1 MPDSDASRIDALRR
15 ELHRHNR
22 HYYVD
27 AAPTI
32 SDTAFDALMRQLAA
46 LENLHPELVSPDSP
60 TQRVGGDPVDGFATV
75 PHTVPMLSIDNTYER
90 EDLYAWH
97 RRVARGLGAEEAGD
111 PEAVTAIPV
120 GYVAEPKIDGVALSL
135 RYEEGVLTRATSR
148 GDGRRGDDVTAN
160 VRTIRAIP
168 LRLDTADSPAPALLE
183 VRGEI
188 FMTAE
193 ELQRINAG
201 RTTAAQEPLA
211 NPRNATAGTLK
222 QLDPAVVASRRLLFL
237 AHGMG
242 QIEGQSFDHYRIF
255 LDAIAA
261 WGIPTSPATRRCE
274 TIDAVWEAV
283 AAFASARSDLPY
295 ETDGMV
301 IKVDRIIAQRTLGH
315 TAKSPRWCIAFK
327 YAAEEARTTV
337 HAVAWQVG
345 KGGTVTPVAELAP
358 VSLAGTT
365 VRRASLHNVDEIARK
380 DVRVGDTVI
389 IAKAGEIIPQVI
401 RVDGDHRP
409 ISSHA
414 VTAPTHCPSCRT
426 GLTREAGEAALRCV
440 NPACPA
446 QRRERIIWF
455 AARGQMDIDGL
466 GEKLVHQ
473 LADADMLTSFGDIYR
488 LGDQPDRLVE
498 LDRMGQRKADNL
510 VAAIEQSKGRSLS
523 RLLAALGVRHVG
535 TRAAETLAAAFP
547 TIDALLAASTEQLES
562 VEDIGSV
569 TAASLHGFLHSPDGG
584 HIIAD
589 LLAGGVR
596 MVDDTPH
603 EPAPAN
609 GPLSG
614 KTVVITGTFDGIDRR
629 SLGRELSQRGARI
642 TATVSKKTDLVVAG
656 SNPGS
661 KLDKA
666 QSLGIEIW
674 NAEQIAEVIA

>member
-32 SDTAFDALMRQLAA
+32 SDSAFDALMRQLAA
-46 LENLHPELVSPDSP
+46 LETSHPELVTPDSP
-60 TQRVGGDPVDGFATV
+60 THRVGGDPVGGFETV
-75 PHTVPMLSIDNTYER
+75 THTVPMLSIDNTYDR

-97 RRVARGLGAEEAGD
+97 RRVARGLGAEEADD
-111 PEAVTAIPV
+111 PETVTAISV

-168 LRLDTADSPAPALLE
+168 LRLDTADSPAPTLLE

-188 FMTAE
+188 FMTAG
-193 ELQRINAG
+193 ELQRINAE
-201 RTTAAQEPLA
+201 RATAALEPLA

-283 AAFASARSDLPY
+283 TAFASAKNDLPY

-301 IKVDRIIAQRTLGH
+301 VKVDRIIAQRTLGH

-337 HAVAWQVG
+337 HAVVWQVG

-380 DVRVGDTVI
+380 DVRVGDTVV
-389 IAKAGEIIPQVI
+389 IAKAGEIIPQVV

-409 ISSHA
+409 SSSRA
-414 VTAPTHCPSCRT
+414 VTTPTHCPSCR
-426 GLTREAGEAALRCV
+426 GDLTREAGEAALRCV

-446 QRRERIIWF
+446 QRRERLIWF

-466 GEKLVHQ
+466 GEKLVYQ

-510 VAAIEQSKGRSLS
+510 VAAIEQSKDRGLS

-535 TRAAETLAAAFP
+535 TRAAETIATVFP
-547 TIDALLAASTEQLES
+547 TIDALLAASAEDLKS
-562 VEDIGSV
+562 VDDIGSV
-569 TAASLHGFLHSPDGG
+569 TAASLYGFLHSPDGG
-584 HIIAD
+584 RIIAD
-589 LLAGGVR
+589 LLAVGVR

-609 GPLSG
+609 GPLNG

-629 SLGRELSQRGARI
+629 SLSRELSQRGARI
-642 TATVSKKTDLVVAG
+642 TATVSKNTDLVVAG

-674 NAEQIAEVIA
+674 NAEQIGEVIA